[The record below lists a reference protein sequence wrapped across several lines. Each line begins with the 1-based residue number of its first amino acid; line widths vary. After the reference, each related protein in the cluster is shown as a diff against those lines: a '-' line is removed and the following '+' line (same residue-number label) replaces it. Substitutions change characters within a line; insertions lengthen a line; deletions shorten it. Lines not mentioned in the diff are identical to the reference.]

1 MSLMKGNSPGVTVPP
16 DAQGTGRAG
25 RLSGL
30 IGTTTA
36 SAGVL
41 AGLIAFFAA
50 SCCALPLIFVILGVG
65 GAWLSIFDVFLGV
78 RIEAVTISAVIVALG
93 WSVFLFRRILQQRQR
108 AAVPPGPPPAPIW
121 RAKIFR
127 LLVLASAFVVSAWLI
142 NEYQGDITRSLFEL
156 RSWIN
161 E

>member
-1 MSLMKGNSPGVTVPP
+1 MKGNSPDATVPP
-16 DAQGTGRAG
+16 EIQRTGGAS

-30 IGTTTA
+30 IGATTA
-36 SAGVL
+36 GTGVL
-41 AGLIAFFAA
+41 AGLVAFFAA
-50 SCCALPLIFVILGVG
+50 SCCALPLIFVILGMG

-93 WSVFLFRRILQQRQR
+93 WSVFLVRRIAHQRQE
-108 AAVPPGPPPAPIW
+108 AGPSPGSPPVPIW
-121 RAKIFR
+121 RSKIFR
-127 LLVLASAFVVSAWLI
+127 LLTLASAFVVSAWLI

>member
-1 MSLMKGNSPGVTVPP
+1 MNSNSPDMADPP
-16 DAQGTGRAG
+16 DTQGTGWAG

-36 SAGVL
+36 STGVL

-50 SCCALPLIFVILGVG
+50 SCCALPLIFVILGMG
-65 GAWLSIFDVFLGV
+65 GAWLSIFDIFLGV

-93 WSVFLFRRILQQRQR
+93 WSVFLFRRISQQRQR
-108 AAVPPGPPPAPIW
+108 AGLPPDPPPAPLW
-121 RAKIFR
+121 RSKIFR